1 MAIATRTVHPEGRAA
16 TAAGTAMDDV
26 ASQFIAAN
34 QTAIELAVALML
46 GALIGI
52 ERGWVAREQ
61 KSGERIAGIRTHA
74 LVGLLGGIAALLTEA
89 LVAWAFPLLFLA
101 VAAIGLVAWRA
112 RVTEHRDY
120 SITGLIGLL
129 LTFCFGA
136 IAVAIDLALAT
147 ACAVITA
154 VILDNKREIHGLLNK
169 LQAHELDAGLKL
181 LMITVV
187 MLPLLPNQG
196 MGPGAVLNPYE
207 IWWMVVLI
215 AAISFV
221 GYFAIRVGGPE
232 KGILFTG
239 LFAGLSSSTAL
250 TLHFARQSRRTPEL
264 DALLSAGILLACGTM
279 FPRILIYAA
288 VIHPALLPR
297 LLLPTLV
304 MGALLYL
311 PALLI
316 WRRHRLAARVERPT
330 PIQNPLEL
338 RTALL
343 FGALLALIMLLG
355 EWLREW
361 LGQAGIYLL
370 AAASGLA
377 DVDAITLSLTRMSL
391 ERIDAPTAV
400 LGIVIAAA
408 VNNLVKAG
416 LAAGFGTPRTGWR
429 VGGPMLASLAAGLA
443 LAWGL

>member
-1 MAIATRTVHPEGRAA
+1 
-16 TAAGTAMDDV
+16 MDDFT
-26 ASQFIAAN
+26 SQFIAAN
-34 QTAIELAVALML
+34 QTAIQLAVAFLL

-61 KSGERIAGIRTHA
+61 KSGERIAGIRTHS
-74 LVGLLGGIAALLTEA
+74 LVGLLGGIAALLSDT
-89 LVAWAFPLLFLA
+89 VSPWTFPLVLLG
-101 VAAIGLVAWRA
+101 VSAIALVAWRA
-112 RVTEHRDY
+112 RVAASQDY

-154 VILDNKREIHGLLNK
+154 VTLDNKREIHGLLNK

-181 LMITVV
+181 LLISVV

-196 MGPGAVLNPYE
+196 MGPGAAINPYE

-215 AAISFV
+215 ASISFV
-221 GYFAIRVGGPE
+221 GYFAIRLGGPE

-250 TLHFARQSRRTPEL
+250 TLHFARQSRHAPSL
-264 DALLSAGILLACGTM
+264 DAMLAAGILLACGTM

-288 VIHPALLPR
+288 VVSPVLLSR
-297 LLLPTLV
+297 LVLPVTL

-316 WRRHRLAARVERPT
+316 WYRHRRGHRVDRPAVI
-330 PIQNPLEL
+330 PNPLEL
-338 RTALL
+338 RMALL

-355 EWLREW
+355 EWLRGW
-361 LGQAGIYLL
+361 LGTAGIYLL
-370 AAASGLA
+370 SATSGIA

-391 ERIDAPTAV
+391 ERIDPATAV

-408 VNNLVKAG
+408 TNNLVKAG
-416 LAAGFGTPRTGWR
+416 MAASLGTRRLGWR
-429 VGGPMLASLAAGLA
+429 VALPMIASMAAGLA
-443 LAWGL
+443 LAWWM